1 MKRTFLVTL
10 SEAERVVL
18 EAEVAAGSGSA
29 RRLAHARMLLKAD
42 QGAGGPGWRD
52 ARIAEALDVSL
63 ATVGRV
69 RKRYITAGLD
79 AALTRQRPPPR
90 RRKLDGAH
98 EAHLIAVAC
107 STPPRGRKRW
117 SLRLLAGKLV
127 ELEQVD
133 AVSHETV
140 RQLLKKTR
148 SSRG

>member
-1 MKRTFLVTL
+1 MKRRFIVKL
-10 SEAERVVL
+10 SETERAVL
-18 EAEVAAGSGSA
+18 EAEVAAGNGAA

-52 ARIAEALDVSL
+52 ERIAAALEVSP

-69 RKRYITAGLD
+69 RKQYVTAGLD
-79 AALTRQRPPPR
+79 GALTRKRPPPR
-90 RRKLDGAH
+90 LRKLDGAG

-107 STPPRGRKRW
+107 STPPRGRTRW

-140 RQLLKKTR
+140 RQTLKKTC

>member
-1 MKRTFLVTL
+1 MKRIFIVKL
-10 SEAERVVL
+10 SETERVVL
-18 EAEVAAGSGSA
+18 EAEVAAGKGAA
-29 RRLAHARMLLKAD
+29 RRLAHARILLKAD

-52 ARIAEALDVSL
+52 ERIAEALDVSP

-69 RKRYITAGLD
+69 RKQYVTAGLEG
-79 AALTRQRPPPR
+79 ALTRKRPPPR
-90 RRKLDGAH
+90 LRKLDGAH

-140 RQLLKKTR
+140 RQILKKTC